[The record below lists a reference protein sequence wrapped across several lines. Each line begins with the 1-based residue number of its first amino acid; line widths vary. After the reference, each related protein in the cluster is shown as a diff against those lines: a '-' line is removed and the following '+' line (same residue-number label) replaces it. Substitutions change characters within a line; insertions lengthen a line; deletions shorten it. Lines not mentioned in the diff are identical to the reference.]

1 MKGCWTQLVH
11 FGTFFLP
18 KNGVLCQASQ
28 DGHTQGSPPP
38 QKLARN
44 ATGIARRARMMR
56 DPFLE
61 LALSAQHL
69 SRLVNKRDERPSP
82 VTTEAVFLWLQ
93 AFYND
98 GRDVVERSSGAAK
111 VAKGLV

>member
-1 MKGCWTQLVH
+1 MVYYIRQVRMGILKEAP
-11 FGTFFLP
+11 LP
-18 KNGVLCQASQ
+18 KNWHETRLEL
-28 DGHTQGSPPP
+28 P
-38 QKLARN
+38 
-44 ATGIARRARMMR
+44 TGPRMMR

-61 LALSAQHL
+61 LALSTQHL